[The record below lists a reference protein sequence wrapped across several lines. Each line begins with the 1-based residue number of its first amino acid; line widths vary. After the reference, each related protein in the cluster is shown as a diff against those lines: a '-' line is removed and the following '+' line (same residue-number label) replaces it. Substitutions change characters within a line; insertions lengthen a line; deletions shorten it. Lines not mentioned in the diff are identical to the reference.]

1 MKNDGKS
8 IDWSFEVINIIWI
21 RLIRESSAGNK
32 IEVNE
37 PDTNSYLKSDPN
49 TTNKID

>member
-8 IDWSFEVINIIWI
+8 IDWSFEVINVIWI

-49 TTNKID
+49 TTKKID